1 METQY
6 DTFEITVP
14 DGQELTIEVL
24 TGRPGFLPYCVS
36 FGRALTADTDFLLYL
51 NNMQPVDVPASMKMG
66 FDNFLPWYHQ
76 LKENDVIRAGYRNRS
91 GSEQTLPF
99 TLQYLFLS

>member
-1 METQY
+1 MFTHY
-6 DTFEITVP
+6 DTFTVVVP

-36 FGRALTADTDFLLYL
+36 IGRELIADTDFLLYL
-51 NNMQPVDVPASMKMG
+51 NNMLPVDVPAAMKMG

-76 LKENDVIRAGYRNRS
+76 LNENDVIRAGYRNRS
-91 GSEQTLPF
+91 GSEQTLAF
-99 TLQYLFLS
+99 TIQYVFLS